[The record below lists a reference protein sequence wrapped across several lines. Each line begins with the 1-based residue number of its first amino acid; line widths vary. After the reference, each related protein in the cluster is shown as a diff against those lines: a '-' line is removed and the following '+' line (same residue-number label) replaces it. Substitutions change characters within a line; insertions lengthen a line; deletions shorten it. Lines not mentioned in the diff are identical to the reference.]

1 MRKNNVFG
9 LTSLIILKIMTCLF
23 VLPFFISMLRE
34 QIEIGKGTLLDM
46 GALAVWMVEAILLIP
61 FLISVVFTI
70 ISAVQNDY
78 KAKIIANIVLISVCV
93 VLTILANLWIVL

>member
-34 QIEIGKGTLLDM
+34 QIVIGKGTLLDM
-46 GALAVWMVEAILLIP
+46 GTLAV
-61 FLISVVFTI
+61 
-70 ISAVQNDY
+70 
-78 KAKIIANIVLISVCV
+78 
-93 VLTILANLWIVL
+93 